1 MQVRISNFM
10 KFDFKSL
17 IFFFQLFITLSKFKM
32 GVKIEVMLNL
42 VKTSIYLFKHQLI
55 CKWDDKKV
63 VTKRKVT
70 SLSDVNSKIFQNDEK

>member
-42 VKTSIYLFKHQLI
+42 VKTSIYFNIPL
-55 CKWDDKKV
+55 
-63 VTKRKVT
+63 
-70 SLSDVNSKIFQNDEK
+70 